1 MRYSIVILSTIA
13 ILSLV
18 IVLPG
23 LAFAGKE
30 DQSLD
35 QLIARAKSARVG
47 DQPGLYIDLAQ
58 RELKSADQLYIA
70 GKPDE
75 AHAAVT
81 DLVGFAD
88 KAHDAAKTSGKKVK
102 NSEIALRK
110 MALRLRD
117 IKRTQSS
124 DEQDA
129 LQRAA
134 DHLEDLRTDLLS
146 NMFGKGAK

>member
-1 MRYSIVILSTIA
+1 MRTWIVILPVIVILSA
-13 ILSLV
+13 L
-18 IVLPG
+18 G
-23 LAFAGKE
+23 FAGK

-35 QLIARAKSARVG
+35 QLIARAQSARIQ
-47 DQPGLYIDLAQ
+47 DQPGLYIDLAE

-75 AHAAVT
+75 AHTAVT
-81 DLVGFAD
+81 DLVSFAD
-88 KAHDAAKTSGKKVK
+88 KAHDAAKTSGKKIK

-110 MALRLRD
+110 MALKLRD
-117 IKRTQSS
+117 IERTQSA

-129 LQRAA
+129 LQKAA
-134 DHLEDLRTDLLS
+134 NHLEDLRTDLLS

>member
-1 MRYSIVILSTIA
+1 MRSWIVILTVVV
-13 ILSLV
+13 ILSALS
-18 IVLPG
+18 
-23 LAFAGKE
+23 FAGKE
-30 DQSLD
+30 QSLD
-35 QLIARAKSARVG
+35 QLIARAQSARIQ

-58 RELKSADQLYIA
+58 RELRSADQLYIA

-81 DLVGFAD
+81 DLVSFAD
-88 KAHDAAKTSGKKVK
+88 KAQEAAKTSGKRVK

-110 MALRLRD
+110 MALKLRD
-117 IKRTQSS
+117 IKRTQSA

-129 LQRAA
+129 LQKAA

>member
-1 MRYSIVILSTIA
+1 MRSWIVILTVVV
-13 ILSLV
+13 ILAALS
-18 IVLPG
+18 
-23 LAFAGKE
+23 FAGTE
-30 DQSLD
+30 QSLD
-35 QLIARAKSARVG
+35 QLIARAQSARVQ

-75 AHAAVT
+75 AHAAVS
-81 DLVGFAD
+81 DLVSFAD
-88 KAHDAAKTSGKKVK
+88 KAQEAAKTSGKKVK

-110 MALRLRD
+110 MALKLRD
-117 IKRTQSS
+117 IKRTQSA

-129 LQRAA
+129 LQKAA

>member
-1 MRYSIVILSTIA
+1 MRYSIAILSTIA
-13 ILSLV
+13 ILSFVV
-18 IVLPG
+18 IPPA
-23 LAFAGKE
+23 LAFAGK

-35 QLIARAKSARVG
+35 QLIARAQSARVG
-47 DQPGLYIDLAQ
+47 DQPGLYIDLAE

-70 GKPDE
+70 GKPEE
-75 AHAAVT
+75 AHSAVS

-117 IKRTQSS
+117 IKRTQSA

-129 LQRAA
+129 LQKAA